1 MGTKILLCNL
11 GYIMLGK
18 HLDQNQEININNK
31 NNKKKCKKNIRYL
44 IILWLKIYNNH
55 KKE

>member
-44 IILWLKIYNNH
+44 IIL
-55 KKE
+55 